1 MGRAIGWSIADGL
14 WRTYNIYSGMDRG
27 VHGGYA
33 MATWGYVAIDKSGK
47 ETKGSRDADNKEQIT
62 RELKN
67 QGLIVL
73 DITEQNALTKDIS
86 IDFGGKPTPR
96 DLAVFCRQFAS
107 ITRAGVTIIQ
117 TLNMLAEQTEN
128 VKMQKAL
135 QAVRADVEKGE
146 SFADSLSRHPAVFP
160 ELLVQMARAGEA
172 SGSLETAMERM
183 AIQFEK
189 SAKTKAL
196 VKKAMIY
203 PIVVMIVAIAVVIV
217 MLVFVIPRY
226 MDMFEE
232 LDTELPGI
240 TLAVVAL
247 SNFMQNYWFIIV
259 PALVVAVFAIKTWAK
274 TNSGKHVLGK
284 LALKIPAI
292 KNLVVKSASA
302 QMARTLS
309 TLLTAGVPL
318 IEAVDIVADTMGNIW
333 FKEALKEAVDQIMIG
348 VPLSQPLQTS
358 GLFPPMVYHMI
369 RIGEEAGSTEEML
382 NKLADYYEEEV
393 EMAVQSLMAAMEPMI
408 IIVLA
413 CIVGVLIGAV
423 MAPMVNMYAALDN
436 L

>member
-1 MGRAIGWSIADGL
+1 
-14 WRTYNIYSGMDRG
+14 
-27 VHGGYA
+27 
-33 MATWGYVAIDKSGK
+33 MATWGYVAVDKSGK
-47 ETKGSRDADNKEQIT
+47 EIKGSRDADNREQVT
-62 RELKN
+62 RDLKN

-73 DITEQNALTKDIS
+73 ELNEQSMLTKDIS

-128 VKMQKAL
+128 VKLQKAL
-135 QAVRADVEKGE
+135 YAVRADVEKGE
-146 SFADSLSRHPAVFP
+146 SFADSLAQHDNVFP
-160 ELLVQMARAGEA
+160 ELLIQMARAGEA

-183 AIQFEK
+183 AVQFEK
-189 SAKTKAL
+189 SAKTQAL

-203 PIVVMIVAIAVVIV
+203 PIVVACVAVAVVIV

-232 LDTELPGI
+232 LGTELPGI
-240 TLAVVAL
+240 TKAVVAM
-247 SNFMQNYWFIIV
+247 SNFIQNYWYIIV
-259 PALVVAVFAIKTWAK
+259 PVIIAAVFAIRTFAK
-274 TNSGKHVLGK
+274 TNSGKHLFGK
-284 LALKIPAI
+284 LALKIPAV
-292 KNLVVKSASA
+292 KNLVVKSASS

-318 IEAVDIVADTMGNIW
+318 VEAVDIVADTMGNIW
-333 FKEALKEAVDQIMIG
+333 FKEALKAAVEQIMIG
-348 VPLSQPLQTS
+348 VPMSQPLQS
-358 GLFPPMVYHMI
+358 CGLFPPMVYHMV
-369 RIGEEAGSTEEML
+369 RIGEEAGSTEDML

-423 MAPMVNMYAALDN
+423 MAPMVTMYAALDN

>member
-1 MGRAIGWSIADGL
+1 
-14 WRTYNIYSGMDRG
+14 
-27 VHGGYA
+27 
-33 MATWGYVAIDKSGK
+33 MAAWGYVAIDKGGK
-47 ETKGSRDADNKEQIT
+47 EIKGSRDADNKELVL
-62 RELKN
+62 RDLKN

-73 DITEQNALTKDIS
+73 EITEQNMLTRDIN

-96 DLAVFCRQFAS
+96 EMAVFCRQFSS
-107 ITRAGVTIIQ
+107 ITRAGVTIID
-117 TLNMLAEQTEN
+117 TLNMLADSTEN
-128 VKMQKAL
+128 KKMQKAIY
-135 QAVRADVEKGE
+135 AVRADVEKGE
-146 SFADSLSRHPAVFP
+146 RFP

-172 SGSLETAMERM
+172 SGSLDTAMERM

-189 SAKTKAL
+189 SAKTQAM

-203 PIVVMIVAIAVVIV
+203 PIVVACVAVAVVVI

-226 MDMFEE
+226 MDMFEQ
-232 LDTELPGI
+232 LDTELPAI
-240 TLAVVAL
+240 TLAVVGV
-247 SNFMQNYWFIIV
+247 SNFIQDYWYIII
-259 PALVVAVFAIKTWAK
+259 PVVIAVVFALKAYAK
-274 TNSGKHVLGK
+274 TNSGKHVFGK
-284 LALKIPAI
+284 VQLKIPAI
-292 KNLVVKSASA
+292 KNLVVKSACA

-318 IEAVDIVADTMGNIW
+318 IEAVDIVSNTMTNIW
-333 FKEALKEAVDQIMIG
+333 FKEALKGALEQIMIG

-413 CIVGVLIGAV
+413 GIVGFLIAAV

>member
-1 MGRAIGWSIADGL
+1 
-14 WRTYNIYSGMDRG
+14 
-27 VHGGYA
+27 

-47 ETKGSRDADNKEQIT
+47 EVKGSRDADNREAAT
-62 RELKN
+62 RDLKN

-73 DITEQNALTKDIS
+73 ELNEQSMLTKDIS
-86 IDFGGKPTPR
+86 FDFGGKPTPR

-128 VKMQKAL
+128 VKLQKAL
-135 QAVRADVEKGE
+135 YAVRADVEKGE
-146 SFADSLSRHPAVFP
+146 SFADSLSQHDNVFP

-189 SAKTKAL
+189 SAKTQAL

-203 PIVVMIVAIAVVIV
+203 PILVACVAVAVVIV

-232 LDTELPGI
+232 LGTELPAI
-240 TLAVVAL
+240 TKMVVAM
-247 SNFMQNYWFIIV
+247 SNFIKNYWYIIV
-259 PALVVAVFAIKTWAK
+259 PIVIAAVFAIKTFAK
-274 TNSGKHVLGK
+274 TNTGKHLFGK

-292 KNLVVKSASA
+292 KNLVVKSASS
-302 QMARTLS
+302 QMARTMS

-318 IEAVDIVADTMGNIW
+318 VEAVDIVADTMGNIW
-333 FKEALKEAVDQIMIG
+333 FKEALKGAVEQIMIG
-348 VPLSQPLQTS
+348 VPMSQPLQS
-358 GLFPPMVYHMI
+358 CGLFPPMVYHMV
-369 RIGEEAGSTEEML
+369 RIGEEAGSTEDML

-413 CIVGVLIGAV
+413 GVVGILIGAV
-423 MAPMVNMYAALDN
+423 MAPMVTMYAALDN

>member
-1 MGRAIGWSIADGL
+1 
-14 WRTYNIYSGMDRG
+14 
-27 VHGGYA
+27 
-33 MATWGYVAIDKSGK
+33 MATWGYVAVDKSGK
-47 ETKGSRDADNKEQIT
+47 EIKGSRDAESKEQAA

-73 DITEQNALTKDIS
+73 ELSEQNLLTRDIS
-86 IDFGGKPTPR
+86 FDFGGKPTPR

-128 VKMQKAL
+128 VKLQKAL

-146 SFADSLSRHPAVFP
+146 SFADSLAQHPKVFP
-160 ELLVQMARAGEA
+160 DLLVQMAKAGEA

-189 SAKTKAL
+189 SAKTQAL

-203 PIVVMIVAIAVVIV
+203 PIVVALVAVAVVIV

-232 LDTELPGI
+232 LGTELPGI
-240 TLAVVAL
+240 TKMVVAM
-247 SNFMQNYWFIIV
+247 SNFIQNNWFIIV
-259 PALVVAVFAIKTWAK
+259 PVVIVAVFVFKTWSK
-274 TNSGKHVLGK
+274 TYSGKHILGR
-284 LALKIPAI
+284 LALKVPAI
-292 KNLVVKSASA
+292 KNLVVKSASS

-318 IEAVDIVADTMGNIW
+318 VEAVDIVADTMGNIW
-333 FKEALKEAVDQIMIG
+333 FKEALKEAVEQIMIG
-348 VPLSQPLQTS
+348 VPMSQPLQTC
-358 GLFPPMVYHMI
+358 GLFPPMVYHMV
-369 RIGEEAGSTEEML
+369 RIGEEAGSTEDML

-413 CIVGVLIGAV
+413 GVVGVLIGAV
-423 MAPMVNMYAALDN
+423 MAPMVSMYAALDN

>member
-1 MGRAIGWSIADGL
+1 
-14 WRTYNIYSGMDRG
+14 
-27 VHGGYA
+27 

-47 ETKGSRDADNKEQIT
+47 EIKGSTDAENKEVVT
-62 RELKN
+62 RDLKS

-73 DITEQNALTKDIS
+73 EVTEQNALTRDINL
-86 IDFGGKPTPR
+86 DFGGKPTAR

-107 ITRAGVTIIQ
+107 ITRAGVTIIE

-128 VKMQKAL
+128 QKLQKAV

-146 SFADSLSRHPAVFP
+146 SFAESLARHPKVFP
-160 ELLVQMARAGEA
+160 ELLIQMAKAGEA
-172 SGSLETAMERM
+172 SGSLDTAMERM

-189 SAKTKAL
+189 SAKTQAL

-203 PIVVMIVAIAVVIV
+203 PVVVALVAVAVVIV

-226 MDMFEE
+226 MDMFAE
-232 LDTELPGI
+232 LGTDLPWI
-240 TLAVVAL
+240 TRMVVAM
-247 SNFMQNYWFIIV
+247 SNFIQNFWFIIIPV
-259 PALVVAVFAIKTWAK
+259 IIAAVFALKAWAK
-274 TNSGKHVLGK
+274 TSSGKHVLGK
-284 LALKIPAI
+284 LQLKIPAI
-292 KNLVVKSASA
+292 KNLVVKSAAS

-309 TLLTAGVPL
+309 TLLAAGVPL
-318 IEAVDIVADTMGNIW
+318 VEAVDIVADTMTNIW
-333 FKEALKEAVDQIMIG
+333 FKEALKEAVQQIIIG
-348 VPLSQPLQTS
+348 VPLSQPLQTC

-369 RIGEEAGSTEEML
+369 HIGEEVGSTEEML

-413 CIVGVLIGAV
+413 CIVGVLIGAC
-423 MAPMVNMYAALDN
+423 MAPMVTMYGALDN

>member
-1 MGRAIGWSIADGL
+1 
-14 WRTYNIYSGMDRG
+14 
-27 VHGGYA
+27 

-47 ETKGSRDADNKEQIT
+47 EIKGSKDADNQNLVL
-62 RELKN
+62 RELKS

-73 DITEQNALTKDIS
+73 EITEQNVLTKDIS
-86 IDFGGKPTPR
+86 FDFGGKPTPR

-107 ITRAGVTIIQ
+107 ITRAGVTIIE
-117 TLNMLAEQTEN
+117 TLSMLAEQTEN
-128 VKMQKAL
+128 PKMQKAL
-135 QAVRADVEKGE
+135 FAVKADVEKGE
-146 SFADSLSRHPAVFP
+146 SFADSLAQHPKVFP
-160 ELLVQMARAGEA
+160 ELLIQMVKAGEA
-172 SGSLETAMERM
+172 SGSLDTAMERM
-183 AIQFEK
+183 ALQFEK
-189 SAKTKAL
+189 SAKTQAL

-203 PIVVMIVAIAVVIV
+203 PIVVALVAVAVVIV

-226 MDMFEE
+226 MDMFEQ
-232 LDTELPGI
+232 LDTELPAI
-240 TLAVVAL
+240 TMMVVNL
-247 SNFMQNYWFIIV
+247 SNFIKNNWYIII
-259 PALVVAVFAIKTWAK
+259 PVVAAIVFVIRAYAQ
-274 TNSGKHVLGK
+274 TNSGKHLFGK
-284 LALKIPAI
+284 LQLKIPAI
-292 KNLVVKSASA
+292 KNLVVKSASS

-318 IEAVDIVADTMGNIW
+318 TEAVDIVADTMSNIW
-333 FKEALKEAVDQIMIG
+333 FKEALKEALEQIVIG
-348 VPLSQPLQTS
+348 VPLSQPLQTC
-358 GLFPPMVYHMI
+358 GLFPPMVYHMV

-423 MAPMVNMYAALDN
+423 MAPMVSMYSALDN

>member
-1 MGRAIGWSIADGL
+1 
-14 WRTYNIYSGMDRG
+14 
-27 VHGGYA
+27 
-33 MATWGYVAIDKSGK
+33 MATWGYVAVDKSGK
-47 ETKGSRDADNKEQIT
+47 EVKGSRDAETQEQAA

-73 DITEQNALTKDIS
+73 ELTEQSLLTRDIS
-86 IDFGGKPTPR
+86 IDIGGKPTPR

-128 VKMQKAL
+128 VKLQKAL

-146 SFADSLSRHPAVFP
+146 SFADSLSQHPKVFP
-160 ELLVQMARAGEA
+160 DLLVQMARAGEA

-189 SAKTKAL
+189 SAKTQAL

-203 PIVVMIVAIAVVIV
+203 PIVVACVAVAVVIV

-232 LDTELPGI
+232 LGTELPAI
-240 TLAVVAL
+240 TKMVVAM
-247 SNFMQNYWFIIV
+247 SNFIQNNWYIIIPV
-259 PALVVAVFAIKTWAK
+259 VIAAVLVIRTWAK
-274 TNSGKHVLGK
+274 TNSGKHIVGK
-284 LALKIPAI
+284 LALKVPAV
-292 KNLVVKSASA
+292 KNLVVKSASS

-318 IEAVDIVADTMGNIW
+318 VEAVDIVADTMGNIW
-333 FKEALKEAVDQIMIG
+333 FKEALKEAVEQIMIG
-348 VPLSQPLQTS
+348 VPMSQPLQTC
-358 GLFPPMVYHMI
+358 GLFPPMVYHMV
-369 RIGEEAGSTEEML
+369 RIGEEAGSTEDML

-413 CIVGVLIGAV
+413 GIVGFLIGAV
-423 MAPMVNMYAALDN
+423 MAPMVSMYAALDN

>member
-1 MGRAIGWSIADGL
+1 
-14 WRTYNIYSGMDRG
+14 
-27 VHGGYA
+27 

-47 ETKGSRDADNKEQIT
+47 EIKGSKDAENKEVVV

-67 QGLIVL
+67 QGMIVL
-73 DITEQNALTKDIS
+73 EVKEQNVLTKDIN
-86 IDFGGKPTPR
+86 IEIGGKPTTR
-96 DLAVFCRQFAS
+96 DMAVFCRQFAS
-107 ITRAGVTIIQ
+107 ITRAGVTIIE

-128 VKMQKAL
+128 AKLQKAL
-135 QAVRADVEKGE
+135 LAVRADVEKGE
-146 SFADSLSRHPAVFP
+146 SFADSLAQHPKVFP
-160 ELLVQMARAGEA
+160 ELLIQMARAGEA
-172 SGSLETAMERM
+172 SGSLDTAMERM

-189 SAKTKAL
+189 SAKTQAL

-203 PIVVMIVAIAVVIV
+203 PVVVALVAVAVVIV

-232 LDTELPGI
+232 LGTELPWI
-240 TLAVVAL
+240 TLMVVKM
-247 SNFMQNYWFIIV
+247 SNFIQGFWYIII
-259 PALVVAVFAIKTWAK
+259 PAVIAIVFAMKTWAK
-274 TNSGKHVLGK
+274 TVGGRHILGK
-284 LALKIPAI
+284 LQLKIPAI
-292 KNLVVKSASA
+292 KNLVVKSASS
-302 QMARTLS
+302 QMSRTLS
-309 TLLTAGVPL
+309 TLLAAGVPL
-318 IEAVDIVADTMGNIW
+318 VEAVDIVADTMTNVW
-333 FKEALKEAVDQIMIG
+333 FKEALKEAVSQIMIG

-369 RIGEEAGSTEEML
+369 HIGEEVGSTEEML

-413 CIVGVLIGAV
+413 CIVGVLIGAC
-423 MAPMVNMYAALDN
+423 MAPMVSMYQALDN

>member
-1 MGRAIGWSIADGL
+1 
-14 WRTYNIYSGMDRG
+14 
-27 VHGGYA
+27 
-33 MATWGYVAIDKSGK
+33 MAAWGYVAIDKGGK
-47 ETKGSRDADNKEQIT
+47 EIKGSKDADNKELVL
-62 RELKN
+62 RDLKN

-73 DITEQNALTKDIS
+73 EITEQNMLTKDIN
-86 IDFGGKPTPR
+86 IDFGGKPTAR
-96 DLAVFCRQFAS
+96 DMAVFCRQFAS
-107 ITRAGVTIIQ
+107 ITRAGVTIIE
-117 TLNMLAEQTEN
+117 TLNMLADSTEN
-128 VKMQKAL
+128 KKMQKAIY
-135 QAVRADVEKGE
+135 AVRADVEKGE
-146 SFADSLSRHPAVFP
+146 SFADSMAQHPAVFS

-172 SGSLETAMERM
+172 SGSLDTAMERM

-189 SAKTKAL
+189 SAKTQAL

-203 PIVVMIVAIAVVIV
+203 PIVVACVAVAVVIV
-217 MLVFVIPRY
+217 MLVIVIPRY
-226 MDMFEE
+226 MDMFEQ
-232 LDTELPGI
+232 LDTELPAI
-240 TLAVVAL
+240 TLSVVAA
-247 SNFMQNYWFIIV
+247 SDFIKNYWFIIV
-259 PALVVAVFAIKTWAK
+259 PVIIAIVFLVKTYAK
-274 TNSGKHVLGK
+274 TSSGKHVFGK
-284 LALKIPAI
+284 LQLKIPAI
-292 KNLVVKSASA
+292 KNLVVKSACA

-318 IEAVDIVADTMGNIW
+318 IEAVDIVADTMTNIW
-333 FKEALKEAVDQIMIG
+333 FKETLKDALEQIMVG

-413 CIVGVLIGAV
+413 GVVGFLIAAV

>member
-1 MGRAIGWSIADGL
+1 
-14 WRTYNIYSGMDRG
+14 
-27 VHGGYA
+27 
-33 MATWGYVAIDKSGK
+33 MATWGYVAVDKNGK
-47 ETKGSRDADNKEQIT
+47 ELKGSRDADSKEQAL

-73 DITEQNALTKDIS
+73 DVTEQNALTKDIN

-96 DLAVFCRQFAS
+96 DLSVFCRQFAS
-107 ITRAGVTIIQ
+107 IARAGVTIIQ

-135 QAVRADVEKGE
+135 HAVRADVEKGE
-146 SFADSLSRHPAVFP
+146 SFADSLAQHPNVFP
-160 ELLVQMARAGEA
+160 ELLVQMVRAGEA

-183 AIQFEK
+183 ALQFER

-203 PIVVMIVAIAVVIV
+203 PIVVAIVAVIVVIV
-217 MLVFVIPRY
+217 MLVKVIPSY
-226 MDMFEE
+226 IDMFEQ
-232 LDTELPGI
+232 LGTELPGI
-240 TLAVVAL
+240 TLAVIAASDFIQHRWYILLPIIIGIVVAL
-247 SNFMQNYWFIIV
+247 RAYG
-259 PALVVAVFAIKTWAK
+259 KTS
-274 TNSGKHVLGK
+274 SGKHLFGK
-284 LALKIPAI
+284 LQLKIPAV

-318 IEAVDIVADTMGNIW
+318 VEAVDIVAETMTNIW
-333 FKEALKEAVDQIMIG
+333 FKEALKGAVEQIMIG
-348 VPLSQPLQTS
+348 VPLSQPVQTC
-358 GLFPPMVYHMI
+358 GLFPPMVYHMMH
-369 RIGEEAGSTEEML
+369 IGEEAGSTEEML

-393 EMAVQSLMAAMEPMI
+393 ELAVQSLMAAMEPMI

-413 CIVGVLIGAV
+413 GIVGLLIASV
-423 MAPMVNMYAALDN
+423 MAPMVTMYSALEN
-436 L
+436 I

>member
-1 MGRAIGWSIADGL
+1 
-14 WRTYNIYSGMDRG
+14 
-27 VHGGYA
+27 

-47 ETKGSRDADNKEQIT
+47 EVKGSRSADSVEQVT

-73 DITEQNALTKDIS
+73 ETSEQSMLTKEIS
-86 IDFGGKPTPR
+86 FDFGGKPTPR

-107 ITRAGVTIIQ
+107 ITRAGVNIIQ

-128 VKMQKAL
+128 VKLQKAL
-135 QAVRADVEKGE
+135 LAVRADVEKGE
-146 SFADSLSRHPAVFP
+146 SFADSLGQRDNVFP
-160 ELLVQMARAGEA
+160 ELLIQMVRAGEA

-183 AIQFEK
+183 ATQFEK
-189 SAKTKAL
+189 SAKTQAL
-196 VKKAMIY
+196 IKKAMIY
-203 PIVVMIVAIAVVIV
+203 PIVVGLVAVAVVIV

-232 LDTELPGI
+232 LGTELPGI
-240 TLAVVAL
+240 TKMVVAM
-247 SNFMQNYWFIIV
+247 SEFIQHNWYIIV
-259 PALVVAVFAIKTWAK
+259 PVVAAAVWAIRTWAK
-274 TNSGKHVLGK
+274 TNAGKHVFGK
-284 LALKIPAI
+284 IALKIPAI
-292 KNLVVKSASA
+292 QNLVTKSASA

-318 IEAVDIVADTMGNIW
+318 VEAVDIVADIMTNIW
-333 FKEALKEAVDQIMIG
+333 FKEAVKGAVEQIMIG
-348 VPLSQPLQTS
+348 VPLSQPLQES

-393 EMAVQSLMAAMEPMI
+393 EMAVQSLMAAMEPAI

-413 CIVGVLIGAV
+413 GVVGVLIGAV
-423 MAPMVNMYAALDN
+423 MAPMVSMYAALDN

>member
-1 MGRAIGWSIADGL
+1 
-14 WRTYNIYSGMDRG
+14 
-27 VHGGYA
+27 

-47 ETKGSRDADNKEQIT
+47 EIKGSRDADNIDQVS

-73 DITEQNALTKDIS
+73 EVSEQSMLTKDITF
-86 IDFGGKPTPR
+86 DFGGKPTPR

-117 TLNMLAEQTEN
+117 TLNLLAEQTEN
-128 VKMQKAL
+128 VKLQKAIS
-135 QAVRADVEKGE
+135 AVRADVEKGE
-146 SFADSLSRHPAVFP
+146 SFADAMSIRDNVFP
-160 ELLVQMARAGEA
+160 ELLIQMVRAGEA

-189 SAKTKAL
+189 SAKTQAL
-196 VKKAMIY
+196 IKKAMIY
-203 PIVVMIVAIAVVIV
+203 PIVVALVAVAVVIV

-226 MDMFEE
+226 VDMFEE
-232 LDTELPGI
+232 LGTELPAI
-240 TLAVVAL
+240 TRAVV
-247 SNFMQNYWFIIV
+247 SMSDFIKNYWYILF
-259 PALVVAVFAIKTWAK
+259 PAVIGIVFAVKTWAK
-274 TNSGKHVLGK
+274 TNSGKHVVGR

-318 IEAVDIVADTMGNIW
+318 VEAVDIVADTMGNVW
-333 FKEALKEAVDQIMIG
+333 FKEALKSAVEQIMIG
-348 VPLSQPLQTS
+348 VPMSQPLQEC
-358 GLFPPMVYHMI
+358 GLFPPMVYHMV
-369 RIGEEAGSTEEML
+369 RIGEEAGSTEDML

-393 EMAVQSLMAAMEPMI
+393 EMAVQSLMAAMEPAI

-423 MAPMVNMYAALDN
+423 MAPMVTMYAALDN